1 LKRIVI
7 DASTLLSGLGGHPHG
22 PSATLLNAV
31 YDHTVEAIACP
42 TLIEQVQRGLAKP
55 YFQTQ
60 LSEQKP
66 SEAITAIET
75 AAVMLADPIKPEA
88 VLRDPTDDYLVA
100 LARTAKADFIVTGD
114 KDLLDHI
121 GLRPP
126 AINARQACELL
137 GLIELS

>member
-1 LKRIVI
+1 MKRIVI

-31 YDHTVEAIACP
+31 YDHIVEAVACP

-55 YFQTQ
+55 YFQAR

-66 SEAITAIET
+66 PEAIIAIET
-75 AAVMLADPIKPEA
+75 ATVMLADPIEPET

-100 LARTAKADFIVTGD
+100 LARTASAELIVTGD
-114 KDLLDHI
+114 KDLLEHI
-121 GLRPP
+121 GLQPP
-126 AINARQACELL
+126 AISARNACELL
-137 GLIELS
+137 GLIELT